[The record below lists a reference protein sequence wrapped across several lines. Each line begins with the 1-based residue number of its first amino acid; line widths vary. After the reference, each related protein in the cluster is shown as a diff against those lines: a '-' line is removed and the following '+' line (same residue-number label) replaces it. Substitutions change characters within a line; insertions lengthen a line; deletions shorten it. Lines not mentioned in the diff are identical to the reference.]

1 MAKAQIILCVL
12 GVICCADAYKILV
25 VFPFP
30 IRSLNNLGE
39 GYVRHLLKAG
49 HEVTFI
55 TAFPLKNEQNEKL
68 RQIDISSN
76 HQLMVSGDSTFSIK
90 SVMDGQIPM
99 NDVKMMQEFG
109 LYSSIMM
116 FEHENVKKFLE
127 DTSQQFDAVIVD
139 LYETEIYS
147 GLSALYNC
155 PMIWSYSMGA
165 HWLVLR
171 LIDEPTNPAYSADY
185 LSSNV
190 LPFTFKQRLEELWA
204 QILWTW
210 TKWTSTMPKEKEAFT
225 KYFKPLLENRG
236 RTLPDYDQLI
246 YNASLIFGNEH
257 HAFGN
262 IPRTPQNFKFIG
274 GFHIE
279 SPAKPLPK
287 DLQTLMDNSKDGVI
301 YFSMGSTWNSKDLP
315 ESVVEGLVKMFGEL
329 KQTVI
334 WKFEADL
341 PNLPKNLHITKWA
354 PQPSILAHPNC
365 LFFVT
370 HGGHLS
376 STEAIHFGVP
386 IIGVPI
392 FFDQFININ
401 KALSKGYALKVHLN
415 YDLPRNLKAAIQTML
430 SDSKYRKQA
439 KELSSIYHHRPV
451 PPGQEMVH
459 WVTHVIRTGG
469 APHLRSPALNMAFY
483 QKMYLDFAALVVA
496 IVVAVVL
503 VVKKLCGGR
512 KAVAKEKRN

>member
-55 TAFPLKNEQNEKL
+55 TAFPLKNEKNEKL

-76 HQLMVSGDSTFSIK
+76 QQLMVSGDSTFSIK
-90 SVMDGQIPM
+90 SVMDGQIPI

-109 LYSSIMM
+109 LYSSIKM

-210 TKWTSTMPKEKEAFT
+210 TKW
-225 KYFKPLLENRG
+225 
-236 RTLPDYDQLI
+236 
-246 YNASLIFGNEH
+246 
-257 HAFGN
+257 
-262 IPRTPQNFKFIG
+262 
-274 GFHIE
+274 
-279 SPAKPLPK
+279 
-287 DLQTLMDNSKDGVI
+287 
-301 YFSMGSTWNSKDLP
+301 
-315 ESVVEGLVKMFGEL
+315 
-329 KQTVI
+329 
-334 WKFEADL
+334 
-341 PNLPKNLHITKWA
+341 
-354 PQPSILAHPNC
+354 
-365 LFFVT
+365 
-370 HGGHLS
+370 
-376 STEAIHFGVP
+376 
-386 IIGVPI
+386 
-392 FFDQFININ
+392 
-401 KALSKGYALKVHLN
+401 
-415 YDLPRNLKAAIQTML
+415 
-430 SDSKYRKQA
+430 
-439 KELSSIYHHRPV
+439 
-451 PPGQEMVH
+451 
-459 WVTHVIRTGG
+459 
-469 APHLRSPALNMAFY
+469 
-483 QKMYLDFAALVVA
+483 
-496 IVVAVVL
+496 
-503 VVKKLCGGR
+503 
-512 KAVAKEKRN
+512 